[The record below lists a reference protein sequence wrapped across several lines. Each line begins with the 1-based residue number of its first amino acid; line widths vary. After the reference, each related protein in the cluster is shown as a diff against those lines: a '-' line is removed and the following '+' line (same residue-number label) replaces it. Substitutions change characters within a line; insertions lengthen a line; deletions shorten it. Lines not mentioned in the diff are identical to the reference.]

1 MTDILELAS
10 LAEGAGFWNTL
21 GFDLDHYSHRSF
33 YWPIV
38 SHLPSG
44 ACCVF
49 GGDRLWPGP
58 EPSFV
63 LVLHVPLSWA
73 LFVKESGGKGGGA
86 VTLLD
91 CSTNTTGWCMRRVSS
106 GKAAILQAISGLA
119 RQELCTIC
127 THCME
132 RERMV
137 GRKRRRKMEG
147 YSNRKIFACFS
158 SIKTSETGFVLFRA
172 ANMYALFLYD
182 NNLTCL
188 THAKT

>member
-33 YWPIV
+33 YWPIA

-132 RERMV
+132 RVRGREWWAERGGERWRDTAI
-137 GRKRRRKMEG
+137 GRCVLALAALKHQKLVSL
-147 YSNRKIFACFS
+147 YSGLQLYMLCFYT
-158 SIKTSETGFVLFRA
+158 III
-172 ANMYALFLYD
+172 
-182 NNLTCL
+182 
-188 THAKT
+188 